1 MAYPYYLIT
10 APQKSLEKIA
20 KYARKLVDKRHGDPV
35 IAVGAMRIVLM
46 PAAVE
51 KMLDNAFSALDP
63 SQSQPFTEIV
73 GAMGAQGA
81 APISLE
87 RLNELLAARAPE
99 ELSVA
104 RAADAAPVRDGYD
117 WHVKITRLVEAWAL
131 LGEPG
136 NIDWQDIRVGQID
149 TGFRPIPALG
159 FGADGKSPWVL
170 TEFDRNFYPGD
181 FNRDDYLDYGNPP
194 RAEDFALDPLLGA
207 PNDGHGTRTGSVLS
221 GFDTSKKAT
230 EAGKLKGYFGA
241 APQVPFIP
249 VRISDSVIINHVQE
263 PLARAIEHLVQ
274 HGCSVITLSMG
285 MALTYVTARLK
296 QAIDYAYEEGVILVC
311 AAGNVWDPVVA
322 PARLH
327 RTLAV
332 GGCTPAL
339 IPWLGSSFG
348 PEVDVCAPAWPIRRA
363 SVDRKGNPNYGSG
376 DGTSFATPQVA
387 GTAALWLRYRGEEIR
402 QNYPQKW
409 QRVEA
414 FKSLVKGTAQP
425 GIEWNRYLYG
435 AGILDARAVLDA
447 PLPAVDSLIR
457 DESA

>member
-10 APQKSLEKIA
+10 AKQKSLERIA
-20 KYARKLVDKRHGDPV
+20 KYARKLTGKRHGDPV
-35 IAVGAMRIVLM
+35 IAVGALRIVLM
-46 PAAVE
+46 PVAVE
-51 KMLDNAFSALDP
+51 KMLDNAPSMLDP
-63 SQSQPFTEIV
+63 SQPQPFPDIV
-73 GAMGAQGA
+73 EAMGAQGA
-81 APISLE
+81 VPISLA
-87 RLNELLAARAPE
+87 RLGELLAARAPE
-99 ELSVA
+99 ELTVS
-104 RAADAAPVRDGYD
+104 RAADTSPVTDGYD
-117 WHVKITRLVEAWAL
+117 WHLKATRLVEAWAL
-131 LGEPG
+131 LGETG

-149 TGFRPIPALG
+149 TGFRPIPTLG

-181 FNRDDYLDYGNPP
+181 FNRDDYVDYGKTP
-194 RAEDFALDPLLGA
+194 RSEDSALDPLLGG
-207 PNDGHGTRTGSVLS
+207 PNDGHGTRTGSVLA

-249 VRISDSVIINHVQE
+249 VRISDSIIINHVQE
-263 PLARAIEHLVQ
+263 PLALAIEHLVQ
-274 HGCSVITLSMG
+274 HGCGVITLSMG

-296 QAIDYAYEEGVILVC
+296 QAIDYAYEQGVIMVC

-332 GGCTPAL
+332 GGCTPAH

-363 SVDRKGNPNYGSG
+363 TVDRKGNPSYGPG

-387 GTAALWLRYRGEEIR
+387 GTAALWLRYRGDEIR
-402 QNYPQKW
+402 KAYPQKW

-414 FKSLVKGTAQP
+414 FKGLVTATAQP
-425 GIEWNRYLYG
+425 GKEWNRYLYG
-435 AGILDARAVLDA
+435 AGILDAWAVLDA
-447 PLPAVDSLIR
+447 LLPAADSLLK
-457 DESA
+457 DMNV